1 MRAGLDER
9 SWGGAKGERMTMNEY
24 CSVVCLFV
32 LSEDLEHLWIL
43 VPEDVLGAFESSL
56 DTGVTLYRPQDTMMT
71 IWQ

>member
-1 MRAGLDER
+1 MRAGLEER
-9 SWGGAKGERMTMNEY
+9 SRGGAKGEGMTMNEY
-24 CSVVCLFV
+24 CSVVCLFAFN
-32 LSEDLEHLWIL
+32 EGLEHLWIL